1 MPPRRSARISSV
13 RGRGRGRG
21 QSATSHEDPPPPPPP
36 AGDQEEMPNVGDTA
50 VPSAGAHQTDNQPAQ
65 NESKLIS
72 SNPIDDNAVVR
83 AFQGIWKNDKIVH
96 ITSLNP
102 RYYRIKFP
110 TEDIR
115 NDILAR
121 GPWTFK
127 GDWLA
132 LAASNPDN
140 SIDDYTFFTMNV
152 WIRIYSIPSV
162 LMEDDDTA
170 NHIGNSLGNMI
181 GVVVKVDTRCIDLN
195 MVDYLRIGII
205 LDVTKPV
212 RRCVAIGGSGPS
224 PKLCPLQ
231 YECLP
236 TRCHGCGLIGHA
248 LEHCTTFQPEVKS
261 KLQYGDWLRYIPT
274 KKQEPQSQSKGSIRY
289 LVGANNTTSKI
300 TEIGTSSSAP
310 IPTESDSLLK
320 KDVAAVNTSNRSIPR
335 AANVPTDSI
344 PYKHP
349 SMATATEPGVTTKA
363 LSAADIDP
371 VGAKLANAAMMETLS
386 HTKGNDP
393 DPILVST
400 PPVDVNNKA
409 QIDKVL
415 ASSTNDS
422 LGSTMVPTL
431 NNLEEPEGFIYF
443 LNTTIETSSEV
454 PHLLDNVGMDVAPN
468 TLLPI
473 PREGGLEYDLGNS
486 FLATSNMLDIFD
498 AWISNQ
504 SFPHTAKIDEETPLL
519 IPRGTKRRLTMPHDS
534 KFKKAR
540 PPPIISKT
548 RVGMSSVKNSSAE
561 VVSQPRR
568 GK

>member
-1 MPPRRSARISSV
+1 MLSLSSISFLSSLMVYLLRS
-13 RGRGRGRG
+13 
-21 QSATSHEDPPPPPPP
+21 TSIPCSL
-36 AGDQEEMPNVGDTA
+36 GGF
-50 VPSAGAHQTDNQPAQ
+50 PSALDCEISKYGRILFLRNIFPLRNDCKMDLRG
-65 NESKLIS
+65 KLIS
-72 SNPIDDNAVVR
+72 SNPVDDNAVVR

-96 ITSLNP
+96 ITSLKP

-127 GDWLA
+127 GDCLA

-152 WIRIYSIPSV
+152 WIRIYGIPSV

-170 NHIGNSLGNMI
+170 NHIGNSLGNMV
-181 GVVVKVDTRCIDLN
+181 GVVVKVDTRRIDLN

-236 TRCHGCGLIGHA
+236 TLCHGCGLIGHA
-248 LEHCTTFQPEVKS
+248 LEHCTTFKLEVNS
-261 KLQYGDWLRYIPT
+261 KLQYGDWLRYIPP
-274 KKQEPQSQSKGSIRY
+274 KKQEPQSRSKGSIRY
-289 LVGANNTTSKI
+289 LAGAKNTTYKI

-320 KDVAAVNTSNRSIPR
+320 KDVAAVNTPNRSIPR
-335 AANVPTDSI
+335 APNVPTDSI
-344 PYKHP
+344 PDKHP
-349 SMATATEPGVTTKA
+349 SMAAATELGVTTKA
-363 LSAADIDP
+363 LSVADIAP

-386 HTKGNDP
+386 HTK
-393 DPILVST
+393 
-400 PPVDVNNKA
+400 VDVNNKA

-415 ASSTNDS
+415 ESSTNDP
-422 LGSTMVPTL
+422 LGSTMVSTL
-431 NNLEEPEGFIYF
+431 NNLEELEGFIDF
-443 LNTTIETSSEV
+443 LNTTNETSSEV
-454 PHLLDNVGMDVAPN
+454 PYLLDNVGMDAAPN

-473 PREGGLEYDLGNS
+473 PREGGLEYDLGKS

-498 AWISNQ
+498 ACISNQ
-504 SFPHTAKIDEETPLL
+504 SFPHTAKIDEDSPLL
-519 IPRGTKRRLTMPHDS
+519 IPRGTKRRLSMPHDS

-548 RVGMSSVKNSSAE
+548 RAGMSSVKNSLAE

>member
-1 MPPRRSARISSV
+1 MASKSFLNQFNDLDFTNEEQGAIFTPAIPWDSV
-13 RGRGRGRG
+13 
-21 QSATSHEDPPPPPPP
+21 TEDSHLTII
-36 AGDQEEMPNVGDTA
+36 G
-50 VPSAGAHQTDNQPAQ
+50 
-65 NESKLIS
+65 KLIS
-72 SNPIDDNAVVR
+72 SNPVDDNAVVR

-96 ITSLNP
+96 ITSLKP

-127 GDWLA
+127 GGWLA

-152 WIRIYSIPSV
+152 WIRIYGIPSV

-170 NHIGNSLGNMI
+170 NHIGNSL
-181 GVVVKVDTRCIDLN
+181 
-195 MVDYLRIGII
+195 
-205 LDVTKPV
+205 
-212 RRCVAIGGSGPS
+212 
-224 PKLCPLQ
+224 
-231 YECLP
+231 
-236 TRCHGCGLIGHA
+236 
-248 LEHCTTFQPEVKS
+248 
-261 KLQYGDWLRYIPT
+261 
-274 KKQEPQSQSKGSIRY
+274 
-289 LVGANNTTSKI
+289 
-300 TEIGTSSSAP
+300 
-310 IPTESDSLLK
+310 
-320 KDVAAVNTSNRSIPR
+320 DVAAVNTPNRSIPR
-335 AANVPTDSI
+335 AANVTTDSI
-344 PYKHP
+344 SDKHP
-349 SMATATEPGVTTKA
+349 SMAAATEPGVTTKA
-363 LSAADIDP
+363 LSVADIAP

-386 HTKGNDP
+386 HTKDNDP

-415 ASSTNDS
+415 ESSTNDS

-431 NNLEEPEGFIYF
+431 NNLEEPEGFIDF
-443 LNTTIETSSEV
+443 LNTTNETSSEV
-454 PHLLDNVGMDVAPN
+454 PYLLDNVGMDAAPN

-473 PREGGLEYDLGNS
+473 PREGGLEYDLGKS

-504 SFPHTAKIDEETPLL
+504 SFPHTAKIDEESPLL
-519 IPRGTKRRLTMPHDS
+519 IPRGTKRRLSMPHDS
-534 KFKKAR
+534 KFKKAK

-548 RVGMSSVKNSSAE
+548 RAGMSSVKNSSAD